1 MTGEE
6 FISGLD
12 KVRRT
17 GTGKWSA
24 CCPAHDDS
32 GPSLSIK
39 DDGDRLLV
47 HCFAGC
53 TAGEVVE
60 AMGLTLRDLFNGP
73 FDNSYRP
80 STTLQM
86 HPVAAMR
93 SLLKDA
99 YCVGIIAANM
109 SDFGEISDEDRAL
122 LIKCIARMDSVFTST
137 GAER

>member
-6 FISGLD
+6 FVSGLE

-17 GTGKWSA
+17 GTRKWAA

-32 GPSLSIK
+32 GPSLSVK

-53 TAGEVVE
+53 TASEVVE

-80 STTLQM
+80 STPLQM
-86 HPVAAMR
+86 HPAAAMR
-93 SLLKDA
+93 SLLKEA

-109 SDFGEISDEDRAL
+109 NDFGEISDEDRAL
-122 LIKCIARMDSVFTST
+122 LIRCISRMDAIFTST
-137 GAER
+137 GADR